1 LSADLCLWSGTVPRA
16 TFAQRLDAAVA
27 GGFSTVSLFPR
38 DHRAAREHEGLSD
51 ADMRALMADRGVRVA
66 TLDPFTRWLPR
77 WEPPPGVP
85 ADRLELVGCEEAR
98 FFAIAE
104 ALGAETMT
112 VVEPFGVRYALGEL
126 VESFAAICD
135 RAALSGLKVHLEFI
149 PFTGIRDIATAWEVV
164 RVASRPNGGLAFDT
178 WHYVRGARDDDLL
191 AQIPGERIFVV
202 QLNDG
207 AREPVGS
214 LARDS
219 LHHRRLPGEGEWD
232 LGDVLSELLAKD
244 GLRSI
249 GVETLSDELAA
260 LDPVEVGRRAGAALR
275 ATLG

>member
-1 LSADLCLWSGTVPRA
+1 
-16 TFAQRLDAAVA
+16 
-27 GGFSTVSLFPR
+27 
-38 DHRAAREHEGLSD
+38 
-51 ADMRALMADRGVRVA
+51 
-66 TLDPFTRWLPR
+66 
-77 WEPPPGVP
+77 VP

-164 RVASRPNGGLAFDT
+164 RLARRPNGGLAFDT

-207 AREPVGS
+207 AHEPVGS

-232 LGDVLSELLAKD
+232 LGDVLRGLLAKD